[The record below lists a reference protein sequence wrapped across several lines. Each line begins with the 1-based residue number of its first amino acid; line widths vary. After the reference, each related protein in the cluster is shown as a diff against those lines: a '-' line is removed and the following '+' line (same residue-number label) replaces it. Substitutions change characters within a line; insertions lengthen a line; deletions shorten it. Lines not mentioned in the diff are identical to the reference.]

1 MKQKLKREQFT
12 IQIHPPV
19 ARSALQCINIYEN
32 GELAL
37 NGKLA
42 QTIYGQPFLLAFTD
56 DARALALI
64 PTEKSTDTI
73 QFPKS
78 GRKHIPDAIELLN
91 KKKIPF
97 PAQYEVWFNQE
108 ESFWQGDLSE
118 NPTNKHPLAQQ
129 KSAQKSKKSY

>member
-32 GELAL
+32 GDFTL

-42 QTIYGQPFLLAFTD
+42 QVIHGQPFLLVFTG
-56 DARALALI
+56 DARAFALI

-78 GRKHIPDAIELLN
+78 GRKRIPDVTELLN

-108 ESFWQGDLSE
+108 ERFWQGDLSE
-118 NPTNKHPLAQQ
+118 NPMREHSQEQQ
-129 KSAQKSKKSY
+129 KLSPKSKRS